1 MNQLIERFR
10 LEGLEEQFLSIQDKT
25 SLLEKSKLGQGLTW
39 QELQT
44 LAGYLLSFS
53 AKKGVYICRQGEKS
67 DFACIIFQGRVSVVK
82 SDLHHAEKEI
92 ASVGPGHT
100 VGEMSLID
108 GEARSAS
115 VVVKSPL
122 LMLAMT
128 EESFDRMGEE
138 VPRLWGKLLLQL
150 ARVLSKRLR
159 QTSGILAEYMQ

>member
-1 MNQLIERFR
+1 MDSLTERFR
-10 LEGLEEQFLSIQDKT
+10 SEGMEEQFLSIQDKT
-25 SLLEKSKLGQGLTW
+25 TLLEKSKLGQGLTW

-44 LAGYLLSFS
+44 LAGYLASFS
-53 AKKGVYICRQGEKS
+53 ASKGVYICRQGERS
-67 DFACIIFQGRVSVVK
+67 DFACIIFNGRVSVVK
-82 SDLHHAEKEI
+82 SDLHHLDKEI

-115 VVVKSPL
+115 VIVKNPVL
-122 LMLAMT
+122 LLAIS
-128 EESFDRMGEE
+128 EENFDKMGEE

-159 QTSGILAEYMQ
+159 QTSGILAEYMN